1 MLVVCLGLKVNR
13 LQTESFQPLRVEAGE
28 KNPTHLLYAQSAELQ
43 PSTTQECPADLET
56 LISLMVR
63 DLPSYAN
70 RVIQKARR
78 LDATV
83 DNYSYVIVAG
93 NPVFEPLPL
102 GPNQLPFNSEEAAD
116 ESVRQVFL
124 TTLERKYIGGKAVE
138 FQNFHRLFLTQ
149 TPEGWRLALI
159 FTQIGS
165 SEAGQPPTP
174 PRESSNGVVG
184 QAIITWLRDCR
195 AGTVRSK

>member
-13 LQTESFQPLRVEAGE
+13 LQAEGFPPGKVKSGENNSIYLLDKQLR
-28 KNPTHLLYAQSAELQ
+28 KLR
-43 PSTTQECPADLET
+43 PSTIQECPADLET
-56 LISLMVR
+56 LITLIVR

-78 LDATV
+78 LDRTV
-83 DNYSYVIVAG
+83 DNFSYVIVAG

-124 TTLERKYIGGKAVE
+124 TTLERKYIGGQAVE

-149 TPEGWRLALI
+149 TSEGWRLAMI

-174 PRESSNGVVG
+174 PMESTNGVVG
-184 QAIITWLRDCR
+184 QAISTWLRDCR
-195 AGTVRSK
+195 AGTVRSQ